1 MRPEISATKDNIK
14 SVFNGRLHGMQGA
27 SIPVISDGADII
39 EDKTAL
45 KGVPIEAHTN

>member
-1 MRPEISATKDNIK
+1 MEGYTGCRKQQVP
-14 SVFNGRLHGMQGA
+14 

-39 EDKTAL
+39 EDKAAL